1 VLLCSFLPDGE
12 ITFVNAEYCKYFG
25 KTSEELVGKNFKS
38 LIPEEDREAV
48 LNDIL
53 SLTVSSGLM
62 THEHRVTALDGQIR
76 WHRWTNRA
84 LFDEQGRA
92 VSFQSFGEDITE
104 KKQAEEELEMYRG
117 KMTHMERLAS
127 LGTLCAVVA
136 HELTQPLTV
145 IHLSIENVLD
155 ELEGTTCPE
164 TVSNK
169 LHRSII
175 ELSNITTIIERFR
188 SFARRSVEPSISE
201 VDLQVVGERML
212 NLLNRMALQKKTT
225 LHLEGID
232 ELPHILINEKDI
244 EQLFFALIHNAIT
257 AGDATT
263 NRKVVISG
271 KVKDDHIELRF
282 SDTSGGIPPENLD
295 RIFEPFFTT
304 KPEDQGTGLGLC
316 VVHDIINRAGG
327 KIHVES
333 RFGEGSTFFAR
344 LPVGNNMKL

>member
-1 VLLCSFLPDGE
+1 MAKGQLRIAKDITVKRRDGSVFYADINSFQIELSGKTYLVSVFRDVNERKKAEQATRLSEERYRSVVQDSPVLLCSFLPDGE

-175 ELSNITTIIERFR
+175 
-188 SFARRSVEPSISE
+188 
-201 VDLQVVGERML
+201 
-212 NLLNRMALQKKTT
+212 
-225 LHLEGID
+225 
-232 ELPHILINEKDI
+232 
-244 EQLFFALIHNAIT
+244 
-257 AGDATT
+257 
-263 NRKVVISG
+263 
-271 KVKDDHIELRF
+271 
-282 SDTSGGIPPENLD
+282 
-295 RIFEPFFTT
+295 
-304 KPEDQGTGLGLC
+304 
-316 VVHDIINRAGG
+316 
-327 KIHVES
+327 
-333 RFGEGSTFFAR
+333 
-344 LPVGNNMKL
+344 